1 MQYDGNNKQP
11 VLIIAGMHRSGTSLT
26 ASLLQSAGL
35 DVGKNL
41 LGESPSNL
49 KGHFEN
55 LDFFDFHQGILHSMG
70 TSEAGWT
77 LQKDIPVPEYYVDA
91 AKLLVQ
97 KSASSTQP
105 WGWKDPR
112 TTLFLD
118 FWSNLIPT
126 AKFVF
131 VYRSPWEVID
141 SLYRRGDDIFHYNP
155 QLAIDL
161 WTNYNQLILDFYNRF
176 ADKCFLMHLNQ
187 ITSNPTAFIE
197 SVSQRFHI
205 PLQPPKEDI
214 YDAPLL
220 KTQASYSQRATLI
233 QRYFPEACDLY
244 QQLNATANF
253 SDDSIPTNQALF
265 SPTAWLLKDWL
276 DVRGLSNQVVTLERQ
291 LSSSQAELV
300 TVTQERQ
307 RLQDANRILQEE
319 NHTLQ
324 EATHTL
330 QEATHTLQEA
340 THTLQEATH
349 TLQVEIS
356 TCTENREQLK
366 DKVHELRYELEH
378 AYAAIAAME
387 TSKFWKLRTQW
398 IQLKRR
404 FRL

>member
-1 MQYDGNNKQP
+1 MQYDGNSKQP

-70 TSEAGWT
+70 ASEAGWT

-141 SLYRRGDDIFHYNP
+141 SLYRRGDDIFHNNP

-176 ADKCFLMHLNQ
+176 TDKCFLMHLNQ

-197 SVSQRFHI
+197 SVSQRFHL
-205 PLQPPKEDI
+205 PLHPPKEDI

-220 KTQASYSQRATLI
+220 KAQASHSQRAILI
-233 QRYFPEACDLY
+233 QRFFPEACGLY

-253 SDDSIPTNQALF
+253 SDDLIPSNQTLF

-276 DVRGLSNQVVTLERQ
+276 DVRSLNNQVVTLERQ
-291 LSSSQAELV
+291 LVTSERQLSSSQLELV
-300 TVTQERQ
+300 DVIQERQ
-307 RLQDANRILQEE
+307 QLQDANRM
-319 NHTLQ
+319 LQ

-330 QEATHTLQEA
+330 QEANR
-340 THTLQEATH
+340 TLQEATH
-349 TLQVEIS
+349 TLQVELS
-356 TCTENREQLK
+356 TCTESREQLK
-366 DKVHELRYELEH
+366 DKVHELRHELEH
-378 AYAAIAAME
+378 AYAGIAAME